1 MLKTD
6 YIEPAQMI
14 EQLRQK
20 LSEAEYRA
28 TINEIVVNQYR
39 ALIDDLSKKYPQ
51 VKKELEDKYSIKQ
64 GG

>member
-28 TINEIVVNQYR
+28 TINEIVVNQYQT
-39 ALIDDLSKKYPQ
+39 LIDDLGKKYPQ

>member
-39 ALIDDLSKKYPQ
+39 ALIDDLGKKYPQ